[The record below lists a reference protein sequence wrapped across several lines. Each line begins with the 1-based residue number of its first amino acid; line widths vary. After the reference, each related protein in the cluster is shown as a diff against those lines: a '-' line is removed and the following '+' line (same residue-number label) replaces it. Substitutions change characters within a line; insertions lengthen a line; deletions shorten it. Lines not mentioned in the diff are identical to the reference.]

1 MDAAKIN
8 AKIYAGRGKAAQRL
22 GYEFC
27 VFRPQSAANPLDWH
41 VRNIKAA
48 FNATDNAYKRPN
60 LYGTNVWFADLNGNL
75 TRSGD
80 YLKRRGRSE
89 TYFIAEQQSLL
100 PIVAVECNR
109 IIRMMSAVTP
119 VPVGSVAGS
128 ASAPTIN
135 ALPYS
140 GQCAATG
147 AVTDLVGSALPVGTG
162 NMPDGGIG
170 WPCSILFAKGSIRSE
185 VSLPTNADKNEGW
198 MMLLPPSLP
207 VVIRA
212 GMVVIDDLGMKY
224 KVNGAEQTSLG
235 WQVKLVDEHI

>member
-8 AKIYAGRGKAAQRL
+8 AKIYAGRGRAAQRL
-22 GYEFC
+22 GYDFC
-27 VFRPQSAANPLDWH
+27 VFRPKTAANPFSYH

-75 TRSGD
+75 TCSGD
-80 YLKRRGRSE
+80 YLKRLGRSE

-109 IIRMMSAVTP
+109 IIRILGAAVP
-119 VPVGSVAGS
+119 VPAQTVPGSVSVPA
-128 ASAPTIN
+128 IN
-135 ALPYS
+135 ALPYA
-140 GQCAATG
+140 GQCLSAGAT
-147 AVTDLVGSALPVGTG
+147 VDVVGSTVFVGTG
-162 NMPDGGIG
+162 NMPDGGMG
-170 WPCSILFAKGSIRSE
+170 WPCSILFAKGMVRST
-185 VSLPTNADKNEGW
+185 VGLPTSPDKNEGW

-207 VVIRA
+207 VVIRP
-212 GMVVIDDLGMKY
+212 GMVVLDDLGMRY
-224 KVNGAEQTSLG
+224 KVNGAELTSLG